1 MKPPVTRLEYCQYL
15 LVSQINYTLTNFA
28 DHSEKF
34 SHDEINRYLR
44 GEKITPRLVWENVE
58 SQIDRTPDG
67 YLIFDDTVLDKN
79 YSFSIELVRRQ
90 YSGNAHSV
98 IKGIGVVTCIY
109 VNPKLDRFWLIDY
122 RIYDPDGD
130 GKSKLDHVQEMLT
143 NIVHQKQLPFHAVL
157 MDSWYATKDLMLFIE
172 SMQKFYYCP
181 LKDNRQVDDSGGERP
196 YQRIDSLNWS
206 EDELHHG
213 KRIKIKGFPKD
224 HKVQCFRVETSTR
237 RTDWIV
243 TNDPAADS
251 TQATQE
257 VCGFRWKIEQLH
269 REGKQLTGLERCQC
283 RKARI
288 QRNHIGCALLVW
300 VRLKELAVQTGRT
313 VYQIKH
319 GLLDDYL
326 IQQLKNPSIKMV
338 KA

>member
-1 MKPPVTRLEYCQYL
+1 MKPNVTRLEYCQYL

-28 DHSEKF
+28 DHTEKF
-34 SHDEINRYLR
+34 SHDQINRYLS
-44 GEKITPRLVWENVE
+44 GEKITPRLIWENVE
-58 SQIDRTPDG
+58 SQVDRTPDG

-90 YSGNAHSV
+90 YSGNAHNV
-98 IKGIGVVTCIY
+98 IKGIGVVTCVY
-109 VNPKLDRFWLIDY
+109 VNPKLDQFWLIDY

-130 GKSKLDHVQEMLT
+130 GKSKLDHVREMLT
-143 NIVHQKQLPFHAVL
+143 NVVHQKQLPFHAVL

-172 SMQKFYYCP
+172 SLQKFYYCP

-196 YQRIDSLNWS
+196 YQRIDSLNWN

-213 KRIKIKGFPKD
+213 KQIKIKGFPKD

-243 TNDPAADS
+243 TNDLAADS

-257 VCGFRWKIEQLH
+257 VCGFRWRIEQLH

-300 VRLKELAVQTGRT
+300 IRLKELAIQTGRT
-313 VYQIKH
+313 VYQLKH

-326 IQQLKNPSIKMV
+326 IQQLKNPSIKM
-338 KA
+338 AHA

>member
-1 MKPPVTRLEYCQYL
+1 MKPSVTRLEYCQYL

-58 SQIDRTPDG
+58 SQIERTPDG

-79 YSFSIELVRRQ
+79 HSFSIELVRSQ
-90 YSGNAHSV
+90 YSGNTHSV

-109 VNPKLDRFWLIDY
+109 VNPDLDRFWLIDY

-143 NIVHQKQLPFHAVL
+143 NIIHQKQLPFHAVL
-157 MDSWYATKDLMLFIE
+157 MDSWYATKDLILFIE
-172 SMQKFYYCP
+172 SIQKFYYCP
-181 LKDNRQVDDSGGERP
+181 LKDNRQVDDSGGERA

-206 EDELHHG
+206 EDELRHG

-300 VRLKELAVQTGRT
+300 VRLKELALQTGRS

-338 KA
+338 NA